1 MSGEFAGKVAI
12 VTGGSSGIGQAV
24 AEALAAAGAHV
35 AVVASSSLD
44 KAEAVA
50 GAIVANGGS
59 AIGVAA
65 DVRDATAFAALV
77 ATVEQRF
84 GGVDLLVNAAGVFYP
99 TPVAG
104 GDPAA
109 GARMIDINVSGLW
122 NAISATV
129 PAMQRRGGGRI
140 VNLAS
145 VAAFVGIK
153 GFALYCAS
161 KAAVAMMTRA
171 LAAELA
177 PDNIAVNA
185 VAPGN
190 TATPMNAGV
199 RADPAMAEGMRQMTP
214 SGTAFSDVADIAGIV
229 LFLLSERARP
239 VHGAVWLA
247 DEGISAAI
255 G

>member
-1 MSGEFAGKVAI
+1 MSGDFSGKVAI

-24 AEALAAAGAHV
+24 AEALAAGGAHV
-35 AVVASSSLD
+35 AVVASNSLD

-50 GAIVANGGS
+50 RGIVSAGGS

-65 DVRDATAFAALV
+65 DVRDAAAFAALV
-77 ATVEQRF
+77 ETVERRF

-99 TPVAG
+99 TPIIDAELG
-104 GDPAA
+104 A

-129 PAMQRRGGGRI
+129 PAMRRRGGGRI

-145 VAAFVGIK
+145 VAAIVGIK

-177 PDNIAVNA
+177 PENIAVNA

-214 SGTAFSDVADIAGIV
+214 SGTAFSDVTDIAGIV

>member
-1 MSGEFAGKVAI
+1 MNGEFNGKVAI

-24 AEALAAAGAHV
+24 AEALAAAGAQV
-35 AVVASSSLD
+35 AVVASSSAD

-50 GAIVANGGS
+50 GAIVAAGGS
-59 AIGVAA
+59 AIGLAA
-65 DVRDATAFAALV
+65 DVRDPAALAALV
-77 ATVEQRF
+77 TTVEARF

-99 TPVAG
+99 SPVADT
-104 GDPAA
+104 DPAA
-109 GARMIDINVSGLW
+109 ASQLIDINVTGLW
-122 NAISATV
+122 NAISVTV
-129 PAMQRRGGGRI
+129 PAMRRRGGGRI

-145 VAAFVGIK
+145 VAAVVGVK

-190 TATPMNAGV
+190 TATPMNAAV
-199 RADPAMAEGMRQMTP
+199 RADAAMTEGMRQMTP
-214 SGTAFSDVADIAGIV
+214 SGKAFSDVADVAGIV
-229 LFLLSERARP
+229 LFLLSDRARP

>member
-1 MSGEFAGKVAI
+1 MNIDFTGKVAI

-35 AVVASSSLD
+35 AVVASNSSE

-50 GAIVANGGS
+50 DGIVDAGGS
-59 AIGVAA
+59 AIGLAA
-65 DVRDATAFAALV
+65 DVRDSGALATLV
-77 ATVEQRF
+77 DTVEKKF

-99 TPVAG
+99 TPIAD
-104 GDPAA
+104 GDHGAA
-109 GARMIDINVSGLW
+109 ARMIDINVSGLW
-122 NAISATV
+122 NAIAAAV
-129 PAMQRRGGGRI
+129 PAMRRRGGGRI

-145 VAAFVGIK
+145 VTAVVGIK

-177 PDNIAVNA
+177 PENIAVNA

-190 TATPMNAGV
+190 TATPMNAAV
-199 RADPAMAEGMRQMTP
+199 RADPEMTEGMRQITP
-214 SGTAFSDVADIAGIV
+214 SGTTFSDAGDIAGII
-229 LFLLSERARP
+229 LFLLSEQARP
-239 VHGAVWLA
+239 VHGATWLA

>member
-1 MSGEFAGKVAI
+1 MNGGFAGKVAL

-24 AEALAAAGAHV
+24 AEALGAGGARV
-35 AVVASSSLD
+35 AVLASSSAA

-50 GAIVANGGS
+50 QRIVASGGE
-59 AIGVAA
+59 ALGLAA
-65 DVRDATAFAALV
+65 DVRDAAAIAAAV
-77 ATVEQRF
+77 ARIEQHF
-84 GGVDLLVNAAGVFYP
+84 GGIDLLVNAAGVFYP
-99 TPVAG
+99 SPVG
-104 GDPAA
+104 ETSVEDS
-109 GARMIDINVSGLW
+109 ARLIDINVSGLW

-145 VAAFVGIK
+145 VVGLTGVK
-153 GFALYCAS
+153 GFALYSAS
-161 KAAVAMMTRA
+161 KAAVVMMTRT

-177 PDNIAVNA
+177 PQGIAINA

-190 TATPMNAGV
+190 TATPMNAAV
-199 RADPAMAEGMRQMTP
+199 RADPKMADYMLGLTP
-214 SGTAFSDVADIAGIV
+214 SGNAFSAAEDIARIV
-229 LFLLSERARP
+229 LFLLSDEARP

-247 DEGISAAI
+247 DEGISAVI

>member
-1 MSGEFAGKVAI
+1 MNIDFTGKVAI

-35 AVVASSSLD
+35 AIVASNDAS

-50 GAIVANGGS
+50 KAIVAAGGS
-59 AIGVAA
+59 AIGAAA
-65 DVRDATAFAALV
+65 DVRDPDSLATLV
-77 ATVEQRF
+77 AKVEQQF
-84 GGVDLLVNAAGVFYP
+84 GGIDLLVNAAGVFYP
-99 TPVAG
+99 TPVADADHG
-104 GDPAA
+104 AA
-109 GARMIDINVSGLW
+109 TRMIDTNVSGLW

-129 PAMQRRGGGRI
+129 PAMRRRGGGRI

-145 VAAFVGIK
+145 VAAVVGIK
-153 GFALYCAS
+153 GFALYGAS
-161 KAAVAMMTRA
+161 KAAVVMMTRA

-177 PDNIAVNA
+177 PENIAVNA

-190 TATPMNAGV
+190 TATPMNAAV
-199 RADPAMAEGMRQMTP
+199 RADPAMSEGMRQMTP
-214 SGTAFSDVADIAGIV
+214 SNTTFSDPGDIAAII
-229 LFLLSERARP
+229 LFLLSDQARP
-239 VHGAVWLA
+239 VHGATWLA

>member
-1 MSGEFAGKVAI
+1 MNQDFNGKVAI

-24 AEALAAAGAHV
+24 AEGLARRGASV
-35 AVVASSSLD
+35 AVVASSSVGKAARVAEAIVAAGGTARPFAVD
-44 KAEAVA
+44 VREAEAVA
-50 GAIVANGGS
+50 LLIAE
-59 AIGVAA
+59 
-65 DVRDATAFAALV
+65 
-77 ATVEQRF
+77 VEETF
-84 GGVDLLVNAAGVFYP
+84 GGIDLLVNAAGVFHP
-99 TPVAG
+99 TPAG
-104 GDPAA
+104 ETPAA
-109 GARMIDINVSGLW
+109 DAARLIDINVTGVW
-122 NAISATV
+122 NAINAAA
-129 PAMQRRGGGRI
+129 PAMRRRGGGRI

-145 VAAFVGIK
+145 TAATIGVR

-177 PDNIAVNA
+177 PDAIAVNA

-199 RADPAMAEGMRQMTP
+199 RADPAASEGMRRLTP
-214 SGTAFSDVADIAGIV
+214 SGNTFSDVADIAGIV
-229 LFLLSERARP
+229 LFLLSDAAAP
-239 VHGAVWLA
+239 VHGATWLA

>member
-1 MSGEFAGKVAI
+1 MSIDFTGKVAI
-12 VTGGSSGIGQAV
+12 VTGGSSGIGRAV

-35 AVVASSSLD
+35 GVVASNSAD

-50 GAIVANGGS
+50 NAIVAGGGS

-65 DVRDATAFAALV
+65 DVRDPAAL
-77 ATVEQRF
+77 ATLVDKVEQTF

-99 TPVAG
+99 TPIAD
-104 GDPAA
+104 GDDGAA
-109 GARMIDINVSGLW
+109 ARMIDINVTGLW
-122 NAISATV
+122 NAIAATV
-129 PAMQRRGGGRI
+129 PAMRRRGGGRI

-145 VAAFVGIK
+145 VTAVVGIK

-177 PDNIAVNA
+177 PENIAVNA

-190 TATPMNAGV
+190 TATPMNAAV
-199 RADPAMAEGMRQMTP
+199 RADPAMTEGMRQMTP
-214 SGTAFSDVADIAGIV
+214 SGNTFSDAGDIAGII
-229 LFLLSERARP
+229 LFLLSEQARP
-239 VHGAVWLA
+239 VHGATWLA

>member
-1 MSGEFAGKVAI
+1 MSIDFTGKVAI

-35 AVVASSSLD
+35 AIVASNDAS

-50 GAIVANGGS
+50 NGIVAAGGK
-59 AIGVAA
+59 AIGAAA
-65 DVRDATAFAALV
+65 DVRDPAALAALV
-77 ATVEQRF
+77 AKVETEF

-104 GDPAA
+104 ADHDAA
-109 GARMIDINVSGLW
+109 SRMIDINVSGLW

-129 PAMQRRGGGRI
+129 PAMRRRGGGRI

-145 VAAFVGIK
+145 VAAVVGIK

-177 PDNIAVNA
+177 PENIAVNA

-190 TATPMNAGV
+190 TATPMNAAV
-199 RADPAMAEGMRQMTP
+199 RADPAMSEGMRQMTP
-214 SGTAFSDVADIAGIV
+214 SGTAFSDVTDIAGIV
-229 LFLLSERARP
+229 LFLLSEQAKP

>member
-1 MSGEFAGKVAI
+1 MTRAFEGKVAI

-24 AEALAAAGAHV
+24 ALALADGGAHV
-35 AVVASSSLD
+35 AVVASSSPT

-50 GAIVANGGS
+50 AAIIAVGGS
-59 AIGVAA
+59 AAGFVA
-65 DVRDATAFAALV
+65 DVRDAPALAMLV
-77 ATVEQRF
+77 AAVEETF
-84 GGVDLLVNAAGVFYP
+84 GGVDILVNAAGVFYP
-99 TPVAG
+99 TPVTG
-104 GDPAA
+104 IEPMSAA
-109 GARMIDINVSGLW
+109 QLIDINVTGVW
-122 NAISATV
+122 NAIDAAV
-129 PAMQRRGGGRI
+129 PAMRRRGGGRI

-145 VAAFVGIK
+145 VAATIGIK

-177 PDNIAVNA
+177 PENIAINA

-190 TATPMNAGV
+190 TATPMNADV
-199 RADPAMAEGMRQMTP
+199 RADPAMTEGMRQMTP

-229 LFLLSERARP
+229 LFLLSDAARP

-247 DEGISAAI
+247 DEGISVAI